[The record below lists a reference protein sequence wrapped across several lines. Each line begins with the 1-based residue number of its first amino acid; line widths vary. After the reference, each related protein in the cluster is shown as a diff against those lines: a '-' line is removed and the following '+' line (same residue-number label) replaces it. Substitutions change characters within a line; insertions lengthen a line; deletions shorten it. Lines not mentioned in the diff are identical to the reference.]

1 MKQGANKKRKK
12 KIFPNREKAPCP
24 TLNPFSFFPAEEVEC
39 HSTWKDGS
47 FHFMVGKRFHAHAT
61 SDEEKYRCFIFEYIN
76 PLRPQEGV
84 LMAQSGDATCN
95 GLFSPLEGSTTM
107 RMKEG
112 RMVKNG

>member
-1 MKQGANKKRKK
+1 M
-12 KIFPNREKAPCP
+12 
-24 TLNPFSFFPAEEVEC
+24 EC

-61 SDEEKYRCFIFEYIN
+61 SDEEKYRCFIFEYVN

-112 RMVKNG
+112 RMINQICFVLEEFSSIIASEIT